1 MAIDMASVYAAKYRK
16 TPDVLRAAVM
26 GQSPDRSLDSYT
38 ALNALKLVK
47 EADMMDMAGQAQQPT
62 SSPSLVAQNM
72 APNPMQQGL
81 GAMVPGA
88 MGGQG
93 MPPQQRAPMPQQPM
107 QAASGGLAGMY
118 TPEED
123 YAEGGIVAFQDRG
136 YVDPAYTANS
146 AGAVAYPSSSGNAA
160 TDDPLSRLL
169 AEAGVTEPAVID
181 DGSQGNPAMRDEAFR
196 NYLESRGVIKGIKD
210 DDFTPDEAKR
220 MRQETFDF
228 YEKNAGPNIYD
239 PANRRLTEREGARSK
254 SKSQGEGLALLA
266 AAGAILEGNTLAR
279 GASKAFPVFA
289 KEMGEV
295 QRADINEQRSIEQM
309 QFALADAQRKERMG
323 NIRGAQAAMET
334 ARKERADANRFKLN
348 KAVALSTLDAK
359 ALQSL
364 RPAGKAAGSGTDKEQ
379 PLDRVTAAMSDKL
392 IEMRAKNPNDPQ
404 IPILEDK
411 IAERKTILGMGKEG
425 PTAAPRAAA
434 ALTAKQNE
442 SVAKSMAVWE
452 GGGEARKAKMDG
464 TIDAVRAAKKEAL
477 RKDALRGV
485 FDTDGEETPS
495 AAPVAA
501 PTTKPGTRL
510 KFNAAGEQIK

>member
-1 MAIDMASVYAAKYRK
+1 
-16 TPDVLRAAVM
+16 
-26 GQSPDRSLDSYT
+26 
-38 ALNALKLVK
+38 
-47 EADMMDMAGQAQQPT
+47 MM
-62 SSPSLVAQNM
+62 
-72 APNPMQQGL
+72 QGL
-81 GAMVPGA
+81 GAMVPGT
-88 MGGQG
+88 MGQALQG
-93 MPPQQRAPMPQQPM
+93 MAPQQRAPMPQQTM

-123 YAEGGIVAFQDRG
+123 FAEGGIVAFQSG
-136 YVDPAYTANS
+136 GPAYTANS

>member
-1 MAIDMASVYAAKYRK
+1 
-16 TPDVLRAAVM
+16 
-26 GQSPDRSLDSYT
+26 
-38 ALNALKLVK
+38 
-47 EADMMDMAGQAQQPT
+47 
-62 SSPSLVAQNM
+62 
-72 APNPMQQGL
+72 
-81 GAMVPGA
+81 
-88 MGGQG
+88 
-93 MPPQQRAPMPQQPM
+93 
-107 QAASGGLAGMY
+107 
-118 TPEED
+118 
-123 YAEGGIVAFQDRG
+123 
-136 YVDPAYTANS
+136 
-146 AGAVAYPSSSGNAA
+146 
-160 TDDPLSRLL
+160 
-169 AEAGVTEPAVID
+169 
-181 DGSQGNPAMRDEAFR
+181 
-196 NYLESRGVIKGIKD
+196 
-210 DDFTPDEAKR
+210 
-220 MRQETFDF
+220 
-228 YEKNAGPNIYD
+228 
-239 PANRRLTEREGARSK
+239 
-254 SKSQGEGLALLA
+254 
-266 AAGAILEGNTLAR
+266 
-279 GASKAFPVFA
+279 
-289 KEMGEV
+289 
-295 QRADINEQRSIEQM
+295 
-309 QFALADAQRKERMG
+309 MG

-495 AAPVAA
+495 VITPKPKNTGKIPAPPA
-501 PTTKPGTRL
+501 G
-510 KFNAAGEQIK
+510 FNRD

>member
-16 TPDVLRAAVM
+16 NPDILRAAVM
-26 GQSPDRSLDSYT
+26 GQSPDQSLDSYT
-38 ALNALKLVK
+38 ALNALRLVK
-47 EADMMDMAGQAQQPT
+47 EADMMAMSGQAQQPT
-62 SSPSLVAQNM
+62 SSPSIVAQNL
-72 APNPMQQGL
+72 APNPMMQGL

-88 MGGQG
+88 MGQVPQG
-93 MPPQQRAPMPQQPM
+93 MPPQGQAPQQRAPMPQQTM

-123 YAEGGIVAFQDRG
+123 YAEGGIVAFQSG
-136 YVDPAYTANS
+136 GLNAPAVSADPLADYAP
-146 AGAVAYPSSSGNAA
+146 AVGA
-160 TDDPLSRLL
+160 DPLSRLL
-169 AEAGVTEPAVID
+169 AEVGVNEPAVID

-210 DDFTPDEAKR
+210 DDFTPDEAKK
-220 MRQETFDF
+220 MRQDTFDF

-239 PANRRLTEREGARSK
+239 PANKRLKEREDARSK
-254 SKSQGEGLALLA
+254 NTSQGQGLALLA

-379 PLDRVTAAMSDKL
+379 PLDRVTAAMSDRL
-392 IEMRAKNPNDPQ
+392 IEMRAKNPDDPQ
-404 IPILEDK
+404 IKILEAK
-411 IAERKTILGMGKEG
+411 IKDRKEILGMGKEG

-434 ALTAKQNE
+434 ALTGAQNRQLSKE
-442 SVAKSMAVWE
+442 
-452 GGGEARKAKMDG
+452 MD
-464 TIDAVRAAKKEAL
+464 TWRDSTEAKKAIKMGNFDEVYDAEFARRQNAL
-477 RKDALRGV
+477 MSGISTTPASGNVIDYDANGKRI
-485 FDTDGEETPS
+485 
-495 AAPVAA
+495 
-501 PTTKPGTRL
+501 TK
-510 KFNAAGEQIK
+510 

>member
-1 MAIDMASVYAAKYRK
+1 
-16 TPDVLRAAVM
+16 
-26 GQSPDRSLDSYT
+26 
-38 ALNALKLVK
+38 
-47 EADMMDMAGQAQQPT
+47 
-62 SSPSLVAQNM
+62 
-72 APNPMQQGL
+72 
-81 GAMVPGA
+81 
-88 MGGQG
+88 
-93 MPPQQRAPMPQQPM
+93 
-107 QAASGGLAGMY
+107 MY

-123 YAEGGIVAFQDRG
+123 FAEGGIVAFQDRG

-146 AGAVAYPSSSGNAA
+146 AGAVAYPSSSGDAVR
-160 TDDPLSRLL
+160 DDPLSRLL
-169 AEAGVTEPAVID
+169 AEVGVAEPATTD
-181 DGSQGNPAMRDEAFR
+181 DTVGGSPAMRDEAFQ

-210 DDFTPDEAKR
+210 DDFTPEEAKR

-239 PANRRLTEREGARSK
+239 PANRRLSEREAARSK
-254 SKSQGEGLALLA
+254 NTSQGQGLALLA

-348 KAVALSTLDAK
+348 KAIALGALDSK

-452 GGGEARKAKMDG
+452 GGGEARKAKADG

-495 AAPVAA
+495 VITPKPKNTGKIPAPPA
-501 PTTKPGTRL
+501 G
-510 KFNAAGEQIK
+510 FNRD